1 MKLWRVSHVKAHSR
15 KSREAIDMGAKG
27 GRRSGVRVSQVTAKV
42 QATDKTAKQEPKKAK
57 ADKK

>member
-1 MKLWRVSHVKAHSR
+1 MKAHSR
-15 KSREAIDMGAKG
+15 KSREAIDMGAK
-27 GRRSGVRVSQVTAKV
+27 RRRKSDIRVSQVTAKV